1 MRTAYLWTGAASPA
15 CQRVARL
22 QPTTDSLPR
31 WSDTLVPVRMRRT
44 LKTFLPLLLLF
55 ASAISLRGEQEDEPV
70 ANPGRPTVSTPAK
83 ITPVGYL
90 QLETGVL
97 AATHSLEFSSRS
109 SLNEAIKFSV
119 ATRLE
124 LIAVLEP
131 LVHYR
136 AGDRA
141 ANGSAEI
148 FCGAQA
154 ILSKGEGRRPTVAAS
169 YFRRVYDGGAPELDL
184 GSPRNSL
191 VLLASADAKGF
202 HCDANGMLNEIV
214 ERTARRAQFG
224 QTLSVSHSLGKGF
237 TLSGEIWHFSQP
249 FLHGHAVGNLW
260 ALAYTTRKNL
270 VLDAGFNRGLT
281 VTSTRWEVFAGFTYL
296 FPRRIRHL

>member
-97 AATHSLEFSSRS
+97 AATHSLRILLAIQPQRGNQVLGGDPTGTHRCFGAARSLSRGRS
-109 SLNEAIKFSV
+109 RCE
-119 ATRLE
+119 RQ
-124 LIAVLEP
+124 
-131 LVHYR
+131 R
-136 AGDRA
+136 GDFLRRPS
-141 ANGSAEI
+141 NSFQRRGSAADS
-148 FCGAQA
+148 CRQLLSSCLRRRRSGTGSWQPAKLLGA
-154 ILSKGEGRRPTVAAS
+154 
-169 YFRRVYDGGAPELDL
+169 
-184 GSPRNSL
+184 
-191 VLLASADAKGF
+191 
-202 HCDANGMLNEIV
+202 
-214 ERTARRAQFG
+214 
-224 QTLSVSHSLGKGF
+224 
-237 TLSGEIWHFSQP
+237 SG
-249 FLHGHAVGNLW
+249 
-260 ALAYTTRKNL
+260 
-270 VLDAGFNRGLT
+270 
-281 VTSTRWEVFAGFTYL
+281 
-296 FPRRIRHL
+296 